1 MKLKVIF
8 FFLTEISRK
17 QSLIEDSF
25 KKSQTTPKKI
35 EDSRKSVKVTFSKD
49 KTKDIFK
56 EQEEV
61 IEIVGQVKPEHFWA
75 VQMDGK
81 LLLLNHF
88 RAQEVI
94 LYKKLMQT
102 HAVTSIPIPKGPIGN
117 VQF

>member
-1 MKLKVIF
+1 M
-8 FFLTEISRK
+8 
-17 QSLIEDSF
+17 
-25 KKSQTTPKKI
+25 
-35 EDSRKSVKVTFSKD
+35 TFSKD

-56 EQEEV
+56 EQEEI

-117 VQF
+117 VEL